1 MSYDTIKRTTN
12 RKPVKF
18 IELYLDRNDPAIDFS
33 ADPNSY
39 DTPKTTDDISAFT
52 GVDFKVYRY
61 ADQAVEIN
69 NLQFF
74 PTNQL
79 NVGNQTTPRIDPSV
93 SIGDRTTLS
102 VSIQDFVDSDA
113 YTLQGNYSDRQV
125 RGSHFAKLIS
135 RNEIKGRRAVIVE
148 AYLDDNGNYNE
159 SDAKKSHFIIDSIT
173 SPTLRGVVNISLSD
187 ALKLTNVDNKKI
199 PEQNNGVLAFDI
211 NSTATSLTFSPSVD
225 EEYGVIGATGY
236 IAIKE
241 EIMSYT
247 IATATTMTVVRGQ
260 AGTQAEELSA
270 GDTIQLCEWGI
281 DKNIIDWFETFI
293 DLSDIPS
300 SYKDTA
306 NWAALKAGG
315 LSVYNLTR
323 FIYKPAT
330 IKDLLNELIVVGGL
344 TVFVDVEEEKIKID
358 DVPVFDNPVKEFDL
372 GDYQE
377 NTFSLKENYKK
388 QVTRQSILWG
398 NPDSTNTD
406 EANFKG
412 FEVRSLIEAADQ
424 NGYVNA
430 GKEIKTP
437 WLLNNDS
444 IAAGIA
450 NREVQRYEVVP
461 GNVSFETDARNI
473 GELENLE
480 NMKIGAVFQFEVPPH
495 IALKA
500 DGSTVTRLAQCT
512 SISHLKNTRYK
523 VEGLSYQANIPSNV
537 DFFISQSKTDYNLAD
552 DPEFNVL
559 PDFQN
564 NVARE
569 YIVVINSG
577 VLFSASLT
585 STYSFDTGTFP
596 VGAALKI
603 VIAGEVIGRG
613 GRGGDGGFAL
623 WETGVEDPQVGI
635 GSDGSNGGPA
645 MNIRLDTTID
655 NLTGLIAGGG
665 AGEKGKLSS
674 ASNNPANRYAGRG
687 GHGGAGS
694 LPGLGGNGGISE
706 SGGGTPING
715 DDGDSGSKSY
725 ATPFAGGLGE
735 DSASALAG
743 DAIHTNGNNVIILA
757 GNNSNQ
763 IKGAIV

>member
-18 IELYLDRNDPAIDFS
+18 LELYLDRNDPAIDFS
-33 ADPNSY
+33 VDPNSY
-39 DTPKTTDDISAFT
+39 DTPKTTDDILAFT

-61 ADQAVEIN
+61 ADQAIEIN

-74 PTNQL
+74 PTNNL
-79 NVGNQTTPRIDPSV
+79 NIGNQTTPRIDPSV
-93 SIGDRTTLS
+93 SIGDRTTLTVS
-102 VSIQDFVDSDA
+102 VQDFVDNDA

-125 RGSHFAKLIS
+125 RGSHFAKLIA

-148 AYLDDNGNYNE
+148 AYLDDHGNYNE
-159 SDAKKSHFIIDSIT
+159 ADAKKSHFIIDSIT
-173 SPTLRGVVNISLSD
+173 SPTLRGAVNISLSD

-211 NSTATSLTFSPSVD
+211 DSVVTSLTFTPSVN
-225 EEYGVIGATGY
+225 EEYGGIGATGY

-247 IATATTMTVVRGQ
+247 IATATTMTIVRGQ
-260 AGTQAEELSA
+260 AGTQAESLSA

-281 DKNIIDWFETFI
+281 DKNIIDWFERII
-293 DLSDIPS
+293 DLTDIPS
-300 SYKDTA
+300 TYKDTV
-306 NWAALKAGG
+306 NWDNLKNGA

-323 FIYKPAT
+323 FIYKPSTA
-330 IKDLLNELIVVGGL
+330 KDLLNELIVVGGL

-372 GDYQE
+372 SDYQE
-377 NTFSLKENYKK
+377 NTFSLKENFKK

-398 NPDSTNTD
+398 NPDATNTD
-406 EANFKG
+406 DANFKG
-412 FEVRSLIEAADQ
+412 FEVRSLIEAPDK

-430 GKEIKTP
+430 GKEIKTD

-461 GNVSFETDARNI
+461 GNVSFETDAKNI

-480 NMKIGAVFQFEVPPH
+480 QMKIGAVFQFEIPPY
-495 IALKA
+495 IALNR
-500 DGSTVTRLAQCT
+500 DGSTVNRLAQCT

-523 VEGLSYQANIPSNV
+523 VEGLSYRANIPANV
-537 DFFISQSKTDYNLAD
+537 DFYISQDKTDYNLAN
-552 DPEFNVL
+552 DPEFNTL
-559 PDFQN
+559 PDFTG

-569 YIVVINSG
+569 YVVVVNAGVVIGASTTGN
-577 VLFSASLT
+577 FSFT
-585 STYSFDTGTFP
+585 QGTFP
-596 VGAALKI
+596 SGATFKL
-603 VIAGEVIGRG
+603 VNAGEIIGAG
-613 GRGGDGGFAL
+613 GNGGNGGSAL
-623 WETGVEDPQVGI
+623 WEPGFTDPTTAPG
-635 GSDGSNGGPA
+635 GNGSNGG
-645 MNIRLDTTID
+645 NGLSISTDTIID

-665 AGEKGKLSS
+665 AGEEGKMSS
-674 ASNNPANRYAGRG
+674 AGSLPEYNFAGRG
-687 GHGGAGS
+687 GNGGAGVIS
-694 LPGLGGNGGISE
+694 GDGGNGGFSD
-706 SGGGTPING
+706 SGSTIFG
-715 DDGDSGSKSY
+715 DDGQDGSKTY
-725 ATPFAGGLGE
+725 AVPDAGNLGE
-735 DSASALAG
+735 GTLTADAG
-743 DAIHTNGNNVIILA
+743 DAIHTNGNNVTIVA

-763 IKGAIV
+763 IKGDVV